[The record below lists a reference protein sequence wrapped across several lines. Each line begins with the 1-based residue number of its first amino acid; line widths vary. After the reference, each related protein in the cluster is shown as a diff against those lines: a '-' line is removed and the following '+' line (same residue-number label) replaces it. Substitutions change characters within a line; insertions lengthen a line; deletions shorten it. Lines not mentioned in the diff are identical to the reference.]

1 MGDHDPIPMGAM
13 TTGILSL
20 GLFLLVFVSAQ
31 EAEFGQGETIL
42 FEKDRS
48 DVRFAA
54 SDSEQDHPANAK
66 DADNRVPTDMASEN
80 PKNSAITEVEAG
92 SRQKIKSKS
101 KDKVQA
107 GWWRRRRRRRR
118 WWGSWGERNQ
128 KANAERAN
136 KERGNKER

>member
-1 MGDHDPIPMGAM
+1 M

-20 GLFLLVFVSAQ
+20 GLFLLVFVSSQA
-31 EAEFGQGETIL
+31 AEFGHGETIL

-48 DVRFAA
+48 DVQFTS

-92 SRQKIKSKS
+92 STQKKQ
-101 KDKVQA
+101 VQIQGQSSSGLVA
-107 GWWRRRRRRRR
+107 QAAPSQAPQAQALVGQR
-118 WWGSWGERNQ
+118 ERE
-128 KANAERAN
+128 KPKGKCRASQ
-136 KERGNKER
+136 

>member
-20 GLFLLVFVSAQ
+20 GLFLLVFVSSQ
-31 EAEFGQGETIL
+31 EAEFGHGETIL

-48 DVRFAA
+48 DVQFTS
-54 SDSEQDHPANAK
+54 SDSEQDYPANAK

-80 PKNSAITEVEAG
+80 PKNSAITEVEAC

-107 GWWRRRRRRRR
+107 GWWRRRRR

-136 KERGNKER
+136 KERGNK